1 MLRLTTLGMNFL
13 GLSSSLMSLT
23 SNKIR
28 IGTRTSKLAL
38 AQVEEVK
45 SLLSPYL
52 QDFQIEIVPIN
63 TSGDKI
69 LDRNLAEIGGKGLFI
84 KELEEAL
91 IQNKI
96 DIAVHSAKDVPPMIH
111 EDTQLA
117 AFTQRFDARDC
128 FISKKFQ
135 AISDL
140 PKGAVVGTSSARRK
154 AILLRL
160 RPDLKIINF
169 RGNVTTRLNKV
180 ESDEVDATVL
190 AACGLERLSLKASCP
205 KGHLDR
211 NYIEKSVMLPAGG
224 QGALAIQVRKDAE
237 VISKILAK
245 INHDETKLC
254 VKSERSFLRELGAS
268 CSTPVA
274 VHAVIESGVLN
285 LETLIL
291 ANDGSEIFATKLQ
304 GNADLESAVML
315 GKQAAEKTK
324 KEAAELLKKIIC

>member
-1 MLRLTTLGMNFL
+1 
-13 GLSSSLMSLT
+13 MSLT

-52 QDFQIEIVPIN
+52 SDIQIEIVPIN

-96 DIAVHSAKDVPPMIH
+96 DVAVHSAKDVPPMVD
-111 EDTQLA
+111 EATKLV
-117 AFTQRFDARDC
+117 AFTKRYDARDC
-128 FISKKFQ
+128 FISKKFHS
-135 AISDL
+135 ISDL
-140 PKGAVVGTSSARRK
+140 PQGAVVGTSSARRK

-160 RPDLKIINF
+160 RPDLKVVNF
-169 RGNVTTRLNKV
+169 RGNVTTRLSKI
-180 ESDEVDATVL
+180 ESDGVDATIL
-190 AACGLERLSLKASCP
+190 AACGLERLGLKTTCP
-205 KGHLDR
+205 KGYSDKQH
-211 NYIEKSVMLPAGG
+211 IEKSQMLPAGG

-237 VISKILAK
+237 TISQIISKI
-245 INHDETKLC
+245 NHNETQIC
-254 VKSERSFLRELGAS
+254 VKAERSFLRELGAS

-274 VHAVIESGVLN
+274 VHAVVENGSLN

-291 ANDGSEIFATKLQ
+291 ANDGSEVFATNMQ

-315 GKQAAEKTK
+315 GKKAAEKTK

>member
-1 MLRLTTLGMNFL
+1 
-13 GLSSSLMSLT
+13 MSLT

-52 QDFQIEIVPIN
+52 SDLQIEIVPIN

-96 DIAVHSAKDVPPMIH
+96 DVAVHSAKDVPPIVD
-111 EDTQLA
+111 EATKLV
-117 AFTQRFDARDC
+117 AFTKRYDARDC
-128 FISKKFQ
+128 FVSKKFRS
-135 AISDL
+135 IFEL
-140 PKGAVVGTSSARRK
+140 PQGAVVGTSSARRK

-160 RPDLKIINF
+160 RPDLKVINF
-169 RGNVTTRLNKV
+169 RGNVTTRLTKI
-180 ESDEVDATVL
+180 ESDEVDATIL
-190 AACGLERLSLKASCP
+190 AACGLERLGLKTTCP
-205 KGHLDR
+205 KGYSDKHH
-211 NYIEKSVMLPAGG
+211 IEKSQMLPAGG

-237 VISKILAK
+237 KISQIISKI
-245 INHDETKLC
+245 NHSETQIC
-254 VKSERSFLRELGAS
+254 VKAERSFLLELGAS

-274 VHAVIESGVLN
+274 VHAVVENGSLN

-291 ANDGSEIFATKLQ
+291 ANDGSEVFATKMQ